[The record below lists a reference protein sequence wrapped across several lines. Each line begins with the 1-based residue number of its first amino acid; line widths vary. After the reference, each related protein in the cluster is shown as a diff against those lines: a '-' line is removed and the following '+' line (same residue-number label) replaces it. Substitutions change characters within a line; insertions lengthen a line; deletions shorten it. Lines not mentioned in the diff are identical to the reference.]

1 MANKDIHNNALNKVL
16 LCSFLIIFVFFMFA
30 INALLWA
37 ICEKYKLANEQQ
49 QKIILEYVVQQER
62 KH

>member
-1 MANKDIHNNALNKVL
+1 MANKDIHNNVGNRVL
-16 LCSFLIIFVFFMFA
+16 LYSFLIIFVVFMFA
-30 INALLWA
+30 INVLLWS

-49 QKIILEYVVQQER
+49 QKIILEYVVQQAQ